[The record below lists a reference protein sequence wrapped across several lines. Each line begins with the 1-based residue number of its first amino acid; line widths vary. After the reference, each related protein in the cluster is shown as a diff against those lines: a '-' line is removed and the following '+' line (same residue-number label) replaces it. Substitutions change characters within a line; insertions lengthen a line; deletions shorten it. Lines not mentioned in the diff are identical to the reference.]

1 METPGSTSDYS
12 EGDARY
18 EDVYGMRNPDE
29 RRSAL
34 MRRLYGT
41 DDPEDPRVARDEVI
55 RQMLHAKTLEEIER
69 AEKRADEWLEEHPED
84 TVVIGRNA
92 EPMANLK
99 LILLPLKEQGIDP
112 ESLRTPKG
120 RARKGKSGK

>member
-1 METPGSTSDYS
+1 METPGSTSDYG
-12 EGDARY
+12 EGDVRY
-18 EDVYGMRNPDE
+18 EDVYGMRDPDE

-41 DDPEDPRVARDEVI
+41 DDPEDPRVARAEVI
-55 RQMLHAKTLEEIER
+55 RQMLRARTLEEIEQ

-84 TVVIGRNA
+84 TVIIGRNA

-99 LILLPLKEQGIDP
+99 LILLSLKEQGIDP
-112 ESLRTPKG
+112 ESLP
-120 RARKGKSGK
+120 ARKSKSGK

>member
-1 METPGSTSDYS
+1 M
-12 EGDARY
+12 
-18 EDVYGMRNPDE
+18 
-29 RRSAL
+29 
-34 MRRLYGT
+34 
-41 DDPEDPRVARDEVI
+41 ARDEVI

-112 ESLRTPKG
+112 ESLRT
-120 RARKGKSGK
+120 RQRKSPQR